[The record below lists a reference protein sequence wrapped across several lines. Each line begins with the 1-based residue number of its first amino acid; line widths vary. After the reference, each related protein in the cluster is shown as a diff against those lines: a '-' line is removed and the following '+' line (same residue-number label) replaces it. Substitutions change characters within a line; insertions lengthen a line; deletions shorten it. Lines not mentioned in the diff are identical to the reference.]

1 MQAEVRRPLLR
12 GSQPVRALWFDR
24 TLYGED
30 EARRRLLG
38 AWETGAQAYLLDG
51 GYLLVWKR
59 ARRMRCESAPGLPL
73 CDQDGVLASAPL
85 TTPERAGI
93 ASGAA
98 VLVFGASLH
107 AHALDAQARIDPSS
121 WLDVSG
127 IPVCSALAMPREAQA
142 GFTAAVPAAA
152 LDVRTLLGSA
162 VPPPSASRAEFLRH
176 ASRARDGG
184 PSLVTTAAAA
194 AMLAGGV
201 AAGLAGGLAG
211 LVGLLRLALPS
222 SAATGGA
229 ARGATRSA
237 TPGTPASS
245 PLADWLAARFGK
257 LAAMTRLAHLLGWR
271 QANYLRKMLRQFDE
285 GNLDEALRHAIPLDS
300 KHDATRQAFGRP
312 GRRGSLE
319 IGANASAA
327 AIGLDEGSIDLLRTT
342 YQRSFEMLDRAGR
355 IDEAVF
361 VLAELLNRHQEAV
374 DYLERKERV
383 AQAAQLA
390 ETLGLAPALAVR
402 LHAKAGNL
410 ARAVL
415 LARLSGCFAEAV
427 GELERRHDAGAA
439 ALRLEWAQDLAAR
452 GYLAEA
458 AAAVWP
464 LADERMR
471 ALDWLRAAEAA
482 GGALG
487 MQGLLHM
494 LALDQDALRS
504 RQAPVGALLTAP
516 GADADLA
523 RLRACECLL
532 RLDGHNGATRRVAA
546 ELWRVLAVQAAA
558 ARPPLPGDT
567 LDKLLKIASDPVL
580 ADDAPRRKSGNP
592 PASVPLAARSATLHV
607 SFAETGLHAL
617 HDVRALPDGGHLL
630 ALGEGGV
637 VLAREGNRAPLRFPV
652 PAAHLVVSHNGRRA
666 LALARREKAVRVS
679 RLDLVSGKVED
690 WFSANLQFWAGEFD
704 GATWSVVA
712 DNRLMVLDATAPGQ
726 SVLWQVGDLP
736 GKVTAF
742 ERQGEHEALLMRI
755 DDAIEQWRY
764 ALPAR
769 RLLARERAALSET
782 ILTVLPDCDDD
793 DPFILEMAEPDRD
806 HALPRLRVWGPQANH
821 VIAAWPHPHFPQ
833 ASLHDGLLMLCF
845 DAEDGW
851 HCRLTKINGSICAE
865 IVLPDAMEA
874 HATVRGGHLLAW
886 DRRGRVVDVALD
898 TAAVRTLTF
907 G

>member
-24 TLYGED
+24 ALYGED

-38 AWETGAQAYLLDG
+38 AWETGAQAYLLEG

-59 ARRMRCESAPGLPL
+59 MRRMRCESAPGLPL

-85 TTPERAGI
+85 TMTERAGI
-93 ASGAA
+93 ASGTA

-127 IPVCSALAMPREAQA
+127 IPVCSALAMPQEPQA
-142 GFTAAVPAAA
+142 GFTAAAPAAA

-162 VPPPSASRAEFLRH
+162 VPPPSASRAAFLRN
-176 ASRARDGG
+176 AARARDSG
-184 PSLVTTAAAA
+184 PSLITKAAAA

-222 SAATGGA
+222 SSGSGGA
-229 ARGATRSA
+229 ARGAT
-237 TPGTPASS
+237 PGTPAFS

-285 GNLDEALRHAIPLDS
+285 GNLHEALRHAIPLDS
-300 KHDATRQAFGRP
+300 KHAATRQAFGRP

-319 IGANASAA
+319 IGGGASAA
-327 AIGLDEGSIDLLRTT
+327 TIGLDGDSIDLLRAT

-390 ETLGLAPALAVR
+390 ETLALAPALAVR
-402 LHAKAGNL
+402 LHARAGNL

-427 GELERRHDAGAA
+427 AELERRRDTGAA

-458 AAAVWP
+458 ASAVWP
-464 LADERMR
+464 LAEERMR

-487 MQGLLHM
+487 VQGLLHM

-504 RQAPVGALLTAP
+504 RQAPVHALLTAP
-516 GADADLA
+516 GADAGLA
-523 RLRACECLL
+523 RLRASECLL
-532 RLDGHNGATRRVAA
+532 RLDGHNSATRRVAA
-546 ELWRVLAVQAAA
+546 ELWRVLAMQAAA

-580 ADDAPRRKSGNP
+580 ADDAPRRKAGTT
-592 PASVPLAARSATLHV
+592 PASMPLAARSKPLHV

-637 VLAREGNRAPLRFPV
+637 LLAREGSRAPLRFPV

-690 WFSANLQFWAGEFD
+690 WFSANLQFWADEFD

-712 DNRLMVLDATAPGQ
+712 DNRLMVLDTTAPGQ

-736 GKVTAF
+736 GQVTGF
-742 ERQGEHEALLMRI
+742 ECQGEHEALLMRI
-755 DDAIEQWRY
+755 DDAVEQWRY

-769 RLLARERAALSET
+769 RLLGRERAALSDT
-782 ILTVLPDCDDD
+782 TLAVLPDCDHD
-793 DPFILEMAEPDRD
+793 DPLLLEMAEPDRG
-806 HALPRLRVWGPQANH
+806 HALPRLRARRPRSNH
-821 VIAAWPHPHFPQ
+821 VIAEWPHPHFPQ
-833 ASLHDGLLMLCF
+833 ASLHGGLLMLCF

-851 HCRLTKINGSICAE
+851 HCRLMKFDGGICAE
-865 IVLPDAMEA
+865 IVLPDAQDA
-874 HATVRGGHLLAW
+874 HATVRHSHLLAW
-886 DRRGRVVDVALD
+886 DRRGRAVDVALD

>member
-24 TLYGED
+24 ALYGED

-59 ARRMRCESAPGLPL
+59 ARRMGCETAPGLPL

-85 TTPERAGI
+85 TMLERAGI
-93 ASGAA
+93 ASGMA

-121 WLDVSG
+121 WLDVST
-127 IPVCSALAMPREAQA
+127 IALCSALAMPPGPQA
-142 GFTAAVPAAA
+142 GFTPAAPEA
-152 LDVRTLLGSA
+152 APDVRALLGNA
-162 VPPPSASRAEFLRH
+162 VPPPSASREAFLRN
-176 ASRARDGG
+176 AARARGG
-184 PSLVTTAAAA
+184 GASLSAKAAAGA
-194 AMLAGGV
+194 AMLGGGV
-201 AAGLAGGLAG
+201 VGGV
-211 LVGLLRLALPS
+211 VGLLRLALS
-222 SAATGGA
+222 SYPGARPA
-229 ARGATRSA
+229 ARAGA
-237 TPGTPASS
+237 PAAPS
-245 PLADWLAARFGK
+245 PVADWLAARFGK

-271 QANYLRKMLRQFDE
+271 QANYLRKMLRQFEE

-300 KHDATRQAFGRP
+300 KHDAARQAFGRP
-312 GRRGSLE
+312 GRRDSLD
-319 IGANASAA
+319 IGGGASAA
-327 AIGLDEGSIDLLRTT
+327 AIGLDGGSIDLLRAT
-342 YQRSFEMLDRAGR
+342 YQRSFDMLDRAGR

-427 GELERRHDAGAA
+427 AELERRRDAGAA

-452 GYLAEA
+452 GSLAEA
-458 AAAVWP
+458 AAALWP

-482 GGALG
+482 GGTLG
-487 MQGLLHM
+487 VQGLLHV

-504 RQAPVGALLTAP
+504 RQAALYALLTAP
-516 GADADLA
+516 GADAGLA

-532 RLDGHNGATRRVAA
+532 RLDGHNNATRRVAA
-546 ELWRVLAVQAAA
+546 ELWRVLAAQSDHT
-558 ARPPLPGDT
+558 PHPLPGDT

-580 ADDAPRRKSGNP
+580 ADDAPRRKPGKA
-592 PASVPLAARSATLHV
+592 PARVPLGARSDTLHV
-607 SFAETGLHAL
+607 SFAEAGLHAL

-637 VLAREGNRAPLRFPV
+637 VLAREGGRAPLRFPV
-652 PAAHLVVSHNGRRA
+652 PAQYLVVSHNGRRA

-690 WFSANLQFWAGEFD
+690 WFSANLRFWAGEFD

-712 DNRLMVLDATAPGQ
+712 DQRLMVLDTTAPGQ

-736 GKVTAF
+736 GAVTDF

-755 DDAIEQWRY
+755 DDTVEQWRY

-769 RLLARERAALSET
+769 RLLGRERAALSES

-806 HALPRLRVWGPQANH
+806 HAQPRLRVRRARSDR
-821 VIAAWPHPHFPQ
+821 VISAWPHANFPQ

-851 HCRLTKINGSICAE
+851 HCRLTKIDGSICAE
-865 IVLPDAMEA
+865 IVLPDAQDA

-886 DRRGRVVDVALD
+886 DRRGRVVDVLLD